1 MSAVAPN
8 VSLALGARA
17 DNVSLVR
24 EVLAGLADAV
34 DFGPSL
40 DDVKAAV
47 SEACNNVVVHAYDD
61 GDEGPLEVEL
71 RVSPRELVA
80 VVRDHGGGTS
90 LPVAVPD
97 DDSPGRGV
105 GLTVIEA
112 LAQRSEVSATADRGT
127 QVTMWFEIPDRGAQ
141 PAVGTPP
148 APPPRGDVRIVIA
161 PPRLCGAILNRL
173 VGALGARAGFSID
186 RLSDAQL
193 VTDAIAA
200 RIAPALEDGAVTV
213 AIDVPGRRAL
223 ELRLERLAVGGAAA
237 LLAGSALEQ
246 VGSVIERLSDAVEV
260 SAAEHGE
267 TLKLVLRDG
276 RGSS

>member
-1 MSAVAPN
+1 MTAVAPN
-8 VSLALGARA
+8 VSLALGARP

-34 DFGPSL
+34 DIGPSL

-47 SEACNNVVVHAYDD
+47 SEACNNVVVHAYN
-61 GDEGPLEVEL
+61 GGEGPLEVEL

-80 VVRDHGGGTS
+80 VVRDYGGGTP
-90 LPVAVPD
+90 LPVAAPPD
-97 DDSPGRGV
+97 DDVPARGI

-112 LAQRSEVSATADRGT
+112 LAQRSEVRAAAGRGT
-127 QVTMWFEIPDRGAQ
+127 QVTMWFEIPDSGAQ
-141 PAVGTPP
+141 PLAGSPP
-148 APPPRGDVRIVIA
+148 APPPTGEVRIVIA

-193 VTDAIAA
+193 VTDAITA
-200 RIAPALEDGAVTV
+200 RIAPALADGAVST

-237 LLAGSALEQ
+237 LLAGSTLEQ
-246 VGSVIERLSDAVEV
+246 IGSVIERLSDEVEV

-267 TLKLVLRDG
+267 TLKLVLRDRRG
-276 RGSS
+276 RS